1 MNGLTFFEMSLLKTS
16 EFCYSL
22 IILSKE
28 LSAAAFCE
36 CQISEIKIKILM
48 LWLLH
53 VFMLLYL
60 EPTRHCWNIIIP
72 C

>member
-1 MNGLTFFEMSLLKTS
+1 MSQLKTL
-16 EFCYSL
+16 EFCYSQ

-28 LSAAAFCE
+28 LSAAFFCE

-48 LWLLH
+48 SWLLH

>member
-1 MNGLTFFEMSLLKTS
+1 MSQLKTL
-16 EFCYSL
+16 EFCYSQ

-28 LSAAAFCE
+28 LSAALFCE
-36 CQISEIKIKILM
+36 YQIFEIKIKILM